1 MFSTAGKLRW
11 PCVASFAHGY
21 FMTASRQASITL
33 DDLLTWQDG
42 VINTNSALSFLSR
55 SALRWRLRAGHWQQP
70 CRGVF
75 VAHSG
80 PLTTMQTLWVA
91 TLWAGP
97 GAALAGLTAARLQ
110 GLRGFDRKADA
121 IRVLMPAVHTA
132 RITRP
137 PFPVVVHY
145 SRKLGPGDIHP
156 AKRPP
161 QTRLARSLVDAAS
174 WMGTDRGAQA
184 VLAAGVQQQL
194 VRATDLAA
202 EVARNERRYR
212 HRMMTTT
219 VADIGG
225 GSHALSEL
233 DFTRLVIRQFGLPEP
248 ERQVPRLDGNGRR
261 RWLDAVWEEARL
273 LVEIDGAGHT
283 DMLTYWDDMARSN
296 DLSRNYRIL
305 RFPAWVVRY
314 QPELVAA
321 QIRQALGD
329 AG

>member
-1 MFSTAGKLRW
+1 
-11 PCVASFAHGY
+11 
-21 FMTASRQASITL
+21 
-33 DDLLTWQDG
+33 
-42 VINTNSALSFLSR
+42 
-55 SALRWRLRAGHWQQP
+55 
-70 CRGVF
+70 
-75 VAHSG
+75 
-80 PLTTMQTLWVA
+80 
-91 TLWAGP
+91 
-97 GAALAGLTAARLQ
+97 
-110 GLRGFDRKADA
+110 
-121 IRVLMPAVHTA
+121 
-132 RITRP
+132 
-137 PFPVVVHY
+137 
-145 SRKLGPGDIHP
+145 
-156 AKRPP
+156 
-161 QTRLARSLVDAAS
+161 
-174 WMGTDRGAQA
+174 
-184 VLAAGVQQQL
+184 
-194 VRATDLAA
+194 
-202 EVARNERRYR
+202 
-212 HRMMTTT
+212 MMTTT